1 MGFGATTAPLSFL
14 LFSLVTRGATC
25 ASKQSEDSL
34 DLGHQKAQQINSG
47 EGRSKTGTK
56 NKCSR
61 VHAIDTF
68 RLYGSFVFELS
79 PLKIRRSYLR
89 LPCPIQLWP
98 KSGKKLV
105 QFVMLQK
112 NLNWPRDKMIDSF
125 AKTHVRIYHW
135 YPCSFDLWN
144 VVSIKTPKV
153 KVLTTEITRIPS
165 KTRRVSYEWCNAV
178 AKHVPELLANIL
190 SLQPSTPSLFQWVWS
205 AGLCALCHTWR
216 RRARAGKKAVHGS

>member
-1 MGFGATTAPLSFL
+1 MGFGATTAPLFFF
-14 LFSLVTRGATC
+14 FSLVARGATC

-56 NKCSR
+56 NRCSR

-79 PLKIRRSYLR
+79 PLKIRRSYLC

-112 NLNWPRDKMIDSF
+112 NLNWQLDKMIDSF
-125 AKTHVRIYHW
+125 AKTHVRDLSNW
-135 YPCSFDLWN
+135 YPYSFDLWN
-144 VVSIKTPKV
+144 VVSLKTPKV
-153 KVLTTEITRIPS
+153 KVLTTDITRDTI
-165 KTRRVSYEWCNAV
+165 KNNVRVLTIAAKELGLRVSVKTCQV
-178 AKHVPELLANIL
+178 HVEALYALMQINCPG
-190 SLQPSTPSLFQWVWS
+190 LFH
-205 AGLCALCHTWR
+205 L
-216 RRARAGKKAVHGS
+216 